1 MSRETTAPSLES
13 WVNSPDACCFGL
25 YLKWCFISYF
35 VWKLTFFTFTRRL
48 YKDQTWQS
56 YLKMI
61 YFSRMI
67 VSWKQDQEHNF
78 VGIYITCF
86 CIWEGGGGP
95 SYFNDIRLYIL
106 HVIYLYMYHCFKKTL
121 QGKPRSYITS
131 LWVLCCLLGRD
142 NSERKLLLDF
152 IQKVVL
158 WATTQSMTDMASGS
172 TIQLELT
179 GNENNGGKYKKWNF
193 IRNIVYILSS

>member
-1 MSRETTAPSLES
+1 MT
-13 WVNSPDACCFGL
+13 
-25 YLKWCFISYF
+25 
-35 VWKLTFFTFTRRL
+35 KLFKNDLFL
-48 YKDQTWQS
+48 PHDSVVKAGSGAQLCGDIHYV
-56 YLKMI
+56 LL
-61 YFSRMI
+61 
-67 VSWKQDQEHNF
+67 HL
-78 VGIYITCF
+78 
-86 CIWEGGGGP
+86 EGGGGP

-158 WATTQSMTDMASGS
+158 WATTQSMTDVASGS

>member
-1 MSRETTAPSLES
+1 MT
-13 WVNSPDACCFGL
+13 
-25 YLKWCFISYF
+25 
-35 VWKLTFFTFTRRL
+35 KLFKNDLFLPHDSVVKAGSGAQFCGDIHYML
-48 YKDQTWQS
+48 LHLGGGSKLFQWYK
-56 YLKMI
+56 
-61 YFSRMI
+61 I
-67 VSWKQDQEHNF
+67 VH
-78 VGIYITCF
+78 ITCNLF
-86 CIWEGGGGP
+86 V
-95 SYFNDIRLYIL
+95 
-106 HVIYLYMYHCFKKTL
+106 HVPGTIIIKKNIT
-121 QGKPRSYITS
+121 GKPRSYITS

>member
-86 CIWEGGGGP
+86 CIWKGGGGSKLIQCYKIVHTTCNLFVP
-95 SYFNDIRLYIL
+95 LS
-106 HVIYLYMYHCFKKTL
+106 KKTL
-121 QGKPRSYITS
+121 LGNQGPTLHPFGSFAVY
-131 LWVLCCLLGRD
+131 WVGA
-142 NSERKLLLDF
+142 
-152 IQKVVL
+152 IQK
-158 WATTQSMTDMASGS
+158 
-172 TIQLELT
+172 
-179 GNENNGGKYKKWNF
+179 ENSCWILYKKLFYERQLNLCQIWHRARQANLNWPELKIMEGN
-193 IRNIVYILSS
+193 IRNETS

>member
-1 MSRETTAPSLES
+1 MT
-13 WVNSPDACCFGL
+13 
-25 YLKWCFISYF
+25 
-35 VWKLTFFTFTRRL
+35 KLFKNDLFL
-48 YKDQTWQS
+48 PHDSVVKAGSGAQ
-56 YLKMI
+56 
-61 YFSRMI
+61 
-67 VSWKQDQEHNF
+67 
-78 VGIYITCF
+78 F
-86 CIWEGGGGP
+86 CGDIHYVLLHLEGGG
-95 SYFNDIRLYIL
+95 SKLFQWYKIVHTTCNLFV
-106 HVIYLYMYHCFKKTL
+106 HVPLFKKNITGETKVL
-121 QGKPRSYITS
+121 HYIP
-131 LWVLCCLLGRD
+131 LGPLLFILGRD

>member
-1 MSRETTAPSLES
+1 MT
-13 WVNSPDACCFGL
+13 
-25 YLKWCFISYF
+25 
-35 VWKLTFFTFTRRL
+35 KLFKNDLFL
-48 YKDQTWQS
+48 LHDSVVKAGSGAQ
-56 YLKMI
+56 
-61 YFSRMI
+61 
-67 VSWKQDQEHNF
+67 
-78 VGIYITCF
+78 F
-86 CIWEGGGGP
+86 CGDIHYVLLHLEGGGVKVI
-95 SYFNDIRLYIL
+95 SIIL